1 LLHLGGVT
9 VTPWSAVPIDVEP
22 LTGVD
27 EPPPVRRRR
36 LAAPPGILLALCMFA
51 PLLRVCGDPV
61 YPVEAPFAWTPYLL
75 GVIVA
80 ALAYAQSRRVI
91 KGLVVAAQV
100 ILALTA
106 LVPGYLAMFTA
117 GKEGFLGGSITLG
130 VGAALVL
137 ALAHG
142 SPSVRAANTLIVT
155 GALCTAWF
163 SLFVFSDDA
172 MWGAYLSL
180 ATSLAILLL
189 GIEWRRVLAQRRPL
203 WIPAARV
210 LR

>member
-1 LLHLGGVT
+1 
-9 VTPWSAVPIDVEP
+9 
-22 LTGVD
+22 
-27 EPPPVRRRR
+27 
-36 LAAPPGILLALCMFA
+36 MFA
-51 PLLRVCGDPV
+51 PLLRVCDDPV

-80 ALAYAQSRRVI
+80 LLAVTQSRRALE
-91 KGLVVAAQV
+91 GLVVTAQV
-100 ILALTA
+100 IIGLTA
-106 LVPGYLAMFTA
+106 LIPGYFAMFA
-117 GKEGFLGGSITLG
+117 GGKEGFVGGSVILG

-137 ALAHG
+137 ALSHG

-155 GALCTAWF
+155 GSVCTAWF
-163 SLFVFSDDA
+163 ALFAFSEDA

-180 ATSLAILLL
+180 AASIAILFM

-203 WIPAARV
+203 WIPTARV